1 MGETEAPRRVK
12 RWPVLAAVG
21 VVVAAAAWWIVDEM
35 PTVDDA
41 VVRDA
46 LPSIDEH
53 LRGNTWT
60 GVLADSGLSGVRWVC
75 TQKVIE
81 TRPDGD
87 RVKVGLVANCDE
99 VARQGGGLVTGSGFR
114 QPMVYL
120 VEHAQDGYRV
130 LDRELAKDGAAYSPS
145 VKAMFSWMGARRVL
159 DGSGPDDPATIAPA
173 AFGLPDGTPVRAW
186 R

>member
-1 MGETEAPRRVK
+1 MGETETPERVK
-12 RWPVLAAVG
+12 RWPVLAGVG

-35 PTVDDA
+35 PTVDDT

-53 LRGNTWT
+53 LRAWSATAARSVGP
-60 GVLADSGLSGVRWVC
+60 DIRWVC

-87 RVKVGLVANCDE
+87 RVKVGLVASCDE
-99 VARQGGGLVTGSGFR
+99 VARKGDGLVTRSGFR
-114 QPMVYL
+114 RQPVVYR
-120 VEHAQDGYRV
+120 VERTPDGYRV
-130 LDRELAKDGAAYSPS
+130 LDQEFAKDGAGFSPS
-145 VKAMFSWMGARRVL
+145 VKAMFSWIGARRVL
-159 DGSGPDDPATIAPA
+159 DGTTPDDPAKIAPA
-173 AFGLPDGTPVRAW
+173 AFGLPEGTPVRAW